1 MRLNFATSR
10 KELMLQMINFSQL
23 LENLLRWIF
32 TLNTLRWALV
42 ARAGNDM
49 CPGYCRPAFL
59 TTSSQKQFQK
69 FNIQEKR
76 EKKFN
81 LISPPL
87 RKVVQEK
94 MAEELP
100 GNYSKSHLPHHK
112 VG

>member
-1 MRLNFATSR
+1 MSWERYVSR
-10 KELMLQMINFSQL
+10 IL
-23 LENLLRWIF
+23 
-32 TLNTLRWALV
+32 
-42 ARAGNDM
+42 
-49 CPGYCRPAFL
+49 PPAQPS
-59 TTSSQKQFQK
+59 TSSQKQFQK

-81 LISPPL
+81 LISRPL

-94 MAEELP
+94 MAQELP

>member
-1 MRLNFATSR
+1 MN
-10 KELMLQMINFSQL
+10 NFSQL
-23 LENLLRWIF
+23 LENILRWVF
-32 TLNTLRWALV
+32 PPWDGQDGEG
-42 ARAGNDM
+42 RAM
-49 CPGYCRPAFL
+49 SWERYVSRILPPAQP